1 MNINEFLDKVLAAA
15 AQAGIQPAEVYYQEG
30 ENFRVGALTGEI
42 SDYSVSARRSV
53 SLRGM
58 YNGRM
63 GNSSTEAFDE
73 SAIQQMIE
81 GVKESA
87 NLLEE
92 EELDEIFAGEAS
104 YPAVEAVENDVATV
118 TAEQKIEKC
127 LKIEELAC
135 KGDAR
140 VVRVPNTM
148 VMSSHSAVTLRNSY
162 GLNLNDEGNYFAGYT
177 SVVAKDGDSVASNGK
192 IMMAHLF
199 DEMDAEQ
206 IAREAVALTVAQL
219 GGAPVPTGEYRVIF
233 HHDAMQSLLQTFW
246 GVFSAKQAQQNLS
259 LLAGKE
265 GEVIAA
271 EGVTII
277 DDPLMKGGIATGAF
291 DGEGSAS
298 RTKKVVD
305 AGKLTT
311 LLHNRR
317 TARKQGVETTGNA
330 SRSGGSITVSPTNFY
345 LQPGEKSLEELMTTV
360 GEGLVINEL
369 SGLHAGANPSS
380 GDFSLLSKG
389 YLIENGK
396 RGRAVEQITVAG
408 NFYDLLK
415 NIREVAN
422 DLTFE
427 NSSIGAPSVDAGVL
441 KISG

>member
-15 AQAGIQPAEVYYQEG
+15 AQAGVQPAEVYYQEG
-30 ENFRVGALTGEI
+30 EKFQVGTLAGEV
-42 SDYSVSARRSV
+42 SDYSVSARRNV

-73 SAIQQMIE
+73 TAIQQMIE

-104 YPAVEAVENDVATV
+104 YPTVEAVENDVATV

-127 LKIEELAC
+127 LKIEELAS

-140 VVRVPNTM
+140 VVKVPNTM
-148 VMSSHSAVTLRNSY
+148 VMSGHSAVTLRNSY
-162 GLNLNDEGNYFAGYT
+162 GLNLNDEGNYFMGYT
-177 SVVAKDGDSVASNGK
+177 SVVAKDENSVASNGK
-192 IMMAHLF
+192 VVMAHLF
-199 DEMDAEQ
+199 DEMNAEQ
-206 IAREAVALTVAQL
+206 IAREAVEATVAQL
-219 GGAPVPTGEYRVIF
+219 GASSVPTGEYHVIF
-233 HHDAMQSLLQTFW
+233 HHEAMQSLLQTFW

-271 EGVTII
+271 ECVTII
-277 DDPLMKGGIATGAF
+277 DDPLMKGGLATCAF

-330 SRSGGSITVSPTNFY
+330 ARSGGSIAVSPTNFY
-345 LQPGEKSLEELMTTV
+345 LQPGAKSLEELMATV

-408 NFYDLLK
+408 NFYELLK
-415 NIREVAN
+415 NIREVGS

-427 NSSIGAPSVDAGVL
+427 NSSMGSPSVDAGML

>member
-1 MNINEFLDKVLAAA
+1 MK
-15 AQAGIQPAEVYYQEG
+15 
-30 ENFRVGALTGEI
+30 
-42 SDYSVSARRSV
+42 
-53 SLRGM
+53 
-58 YNGRM
+58 
-63 GNSSTEAFDE
+63 
-73 SAIQQMIE
+73 
-81 GVKESA
+81 
-87 NLLEE
+87 
-92 EELDEIFAGEAS
+92 
-104 YPAVEAVENDVATV
+104 
-118 TAEQKIEKC
+118 
-127 LKIEELAC
+127 
-135 KGDAR
+135 
-140 VVRVPNTM
+140 VPNTM
-148 VMSSHSAVTLRNSY
+148 VMSGHSAVTLRNSY
-162 GLNLNDEGNYFAGYT
+162 GLNLNDEGNYFMGYT
-177 SVVAKDGDSVASNGK
+177 SIVAKDENSVASNGK
-192 IMMAHLF
+192 VVMAHLF
-199 DEMDAEQ
+199 DEMNAEQ
-206 IAREAVALTVAQL
+206 IAREAVEATVAQL
-219 GGAPVPTGEYRVIF
+219 GASSVPTGEYHVIF
-233 HHDAMQSLLQTFW
+233 HHEAMQSLLQTFW

-271 EGVTII
+271 ECVTII
-277 DDPLMKGGIATGAF
+277 DDPLMKGGLATCAF

-330 SRSGGSITVSPTNFY
+330 ARLGGSITVSPTNFY
-345 LQPGEKSLEELMTTV
+345 LQPGEKSLEELMATV

-408 NFYDLLK
+408 NFYELLK
-415 NIREVAN
+415 NIREVGS

-427 NSSIGAPSVDAGVL
+427 NSSMGSPSVDAGML